1 MVKQALENA
10 SGEVPKSFKGRRRAQ
25 KNKAL
30 NILSRTRQTQTHTRR
45 RHSQI
50 YGFPGLFTPQ
60 YAQTEW
66 RPCPIIRLGSKCWG
80 ITWDFCCRLPE
91 AQHYRT

>member
-30 NILSRTRQTQTHTRR
+30 NILSRTRQTQTCMCVIWDDDIPRSMDSQAYLHHNTLRR
-45 RHSQI
+45 SDVHVQL
-50 YGFPGLFTPQ
+50 YV
-60 YAQTEW
+60 
-66 RPCPIIRLGSKCWG
+66 
-80 ITWDFCCRLPE
+80 
-91 AQHYRT
+91 